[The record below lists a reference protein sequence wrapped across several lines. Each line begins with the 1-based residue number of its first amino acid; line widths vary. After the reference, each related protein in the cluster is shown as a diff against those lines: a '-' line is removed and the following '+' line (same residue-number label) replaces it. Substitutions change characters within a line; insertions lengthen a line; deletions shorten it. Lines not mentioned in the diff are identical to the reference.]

1 MMNRALWSKSF
12 RDAWLLMLCCAAVL
26 LLFHL
31 LFVWLV
37 SRMNLAVFEMFLKF
51 GFKGMNLPNLL
62 PLPLDLVTTAR
73 GMILLAYVDP
83 VVIFTVTVWAIA
95 RGSDAISGEIDRGT
109 MELLAA
115 QPVSRFDI
123 LLPQIAATTAGAAV
137 ICLACWLGTSLG
149 LQLMKLPD
157 VPSRDYLPAAL
168 NLFAVTFFLS
178 AFTTMV
184 GSWQRS
190 RWKAIGIA
198 GAFCVI
204 ELILKIIAR
213 LSPDLHWLV
222 YTTYLGAF
230 EPGWFLDEFNGWTLA
245 WQYSGLLFGLG
256 LVCYTIAAVIFSRR
270 DLPAPL

>member
-1 MMNRALWSKSF
+1 MNRALWSKSV

-26 LLFHL
+26 MLLHL

-37 SRMNLAVFEMFLKF
+37 SRMNLAVFETFLKF

-62 PLPLDLVTTAR
+62 PLPLDLVTTQR

-83 VVIFTVTVWAIA
+83 VVMFTVTVWAIA

-115 QPVSRFDI
+115 QPVSRLAI
-123 LLPQIAATTAGAAV
+123 LLPQIAATTAGSAA

-149 LQLMKLPD
+149 LWLMKLAD
-157 VPSRDYLPAAL
+157 VPSRDYLPAVL
-168 NLFAVTFFLS
+168 NLFAVTFFLA

-190 RWKAIGIA
+190 RWKTIGIT
-198 GAFCVI
+198 GAFCLI
-204 ELILKIIAR
+204 QLILKVISR
-213 LSPDLHWLV
+213 FSPDFYWLL

-230 EPGWFLDEFNGWTLA
+230 EPGWFLDEFDGWTLA

-256 LVCYTIAAVIFSRR
+256 ILCYSIAAVIFSRR